1 MALRETI
8 DRALQAI
15 RDGCDIATWVNI
27 ALGDPK
33 QRGVVANAVVAA
45 FWQEI
50 RLGHHAEMSLEE
62 AERCR
67 CIGMR
72 RYAEDVAAGVA
83 DLQYA
88 EGRHPADI
96 SVQGVLGEYAFI
108 VTLFRLISRL
118 DDTTPRGFLTE
129 TVFDAILEAEGWTV
143 DIKTTIPFEQA
154 DQARPLMVHV
164 SKSRNPPHAYA
175 LIEYVNYDP
184 AMSLRTA
191 ITTPPRMRF
200 NGFASSR
207 TVFEGVGCHSLVYER
222 AFGLAGGD
230 HREISYMCVVQP
242 ERLTDRAGLWHEH
255 AERGCLRYNKRDED
269 QRTHDN
275 RLLQEPQA
283 LALDMAR
290 LHFYIEKKE
299 ARSGLPLKRGTRIA
313 LLLTNQWPRSAE
325 I

>member
-1 MALRETI
+1 MATRENI

-15 RDGCDIATWVNI
+15 RSGCDIATWVNI
-27 ALGDPK
+27 ALGGPRE
-33 QRGVVANAVVAA
+33 RGATDAVMAA
-45 FWQEI
+45 LWQEI
-50 RLGHHAEMSLEE
+50 DLGRHGNLSLEE

-67 CIGMR
+67 LIGMR
-72 RYAEDVAAGVA
+72 RYHEDVAAGVA
-83 DLQYA
+83 DLKYA
-88 EGRHPADI
+88 QDRHPADI
-96 SVQGVLGEYAFI
+96 SVQGVLGEYFFI
-108 VTLFRLISRL
+108 VTLFRLVSRL

-143 DIKTTIPFEQA
+143 DIKTTIPFDQA

-184 AMSLRTA
+184 AMPLRTA
-191 ITTPPRMRF
+191 ITTAPRMRF

-255 AERGCLRYNKRDED
+255 AERGCLRYNKHDED
-269 QRTHDN
+269 QRTHHN
-275 RLLQEPQA
+275 QLLRDPQA
-283 LALDMAR
+283 LALDMGR
-290 LHFYIEKKE
+290 LHFYIEKQE
-299 ARSGLPLKRGTRIA
+299 SRRGLPLKRGTRIA
-313 LLLTNQWPRSAE
+313 LLLTNQWPRLAD